1 MISAS
6 VVADSISPDGV
17 RLTTMLLRY
26 PRFIHAEFM
35 THRMF
40 SRNASS
46 SRAIP
51 VERMLEDVMT
61 DPAKPV
67 RWGVNGKG
75 MQDHGEMTVFGQRT
89 AESDWLRARDAA
101 VEVARTML
109 DRPERAH
116 KQIINRILEPFMH
129 ISVLVTATEWSNFFW
144 LRDHKDADP
153 TIALL
158 AATALKAYQ
167 DSRPREVDVGG
178 WHLPFIGDD
187 DLKTFTLWF
196 LQDGPKDEEELI
208 VLVTALACRV
218 SAARCARVSYLN
230 HDGTVPDPTKDLELF
245 KRLVEGE
252 RMHASP
258 LEHQATP
265 DLRMPDGEWDNTPL
279 QGNLVGWMQFRK
291 FFPNES
297 QVQHVR

>member
-75 MQDHGEMTVFGQRT
+75 MQDHGE
-89 AESDWLRARDAA
+89 
-101 VEVARTML
+101 
-109 DRPERAH
+109 
-116 KQIINRILEPFMH
+116 
-129 ISVLVTATEWSNFFW
+129 
-144 LRDHKDADP
+144 
-153 TIALL
+153 
-158 AATALKAYQ
+158 
-167 DSRPREVDVGG
+167 
-178 WHLPFIGDD
+178 
-187 DLKTFTLWF
+187 LKTFTLWF